1 MINCLISDCAGRHTT
16 HVPAGG
22 TAKRFI
28 LFNNKSKT
36 NVAFHPAACL
46 HEAPFTKA
54 GQLARNNGRL
64 PYLTEH
70 HNQSITA
77 TFTKQLMHPGLRKYC
92 RRDGQ

>member
-70 HNQSITA
+70 RFQPKEAEDH
-77 TFTKQLMHPGLRKYC
+77 LL
-92 RRDGQ
+92 